1 MAINFPDNPTTGAHH
16 THDGKTWTF
25 HDGKWALN
33 VSAEG
38 VRGPAGIA
46 FQGTAPA
53 TTDVLWADT
62 SVSGVDAMPIGGT
75 TGQML
80 TKASSTSYDAVWA
93 TPVTSSDLA
102 LKAPLANPTFTG
114 TVAGVTKTMVGL
126 GSVDNT
132 ADSAKPVSTE
142 QQTAL
147 DLKAPLASPALTGTP
162 TAPTATAATNTTQI
176 ATTAFV
182 RTEVANL
189 VASAPAALDTL
200 DELAAALGDD
210 ANFATT
216 TATAIGLK
224 APLASPALTGTPT
237 APTASV
243 GTNTTQIATTEFV
256 QVANPTGAV
265 IAFAGSSAPTGWFL
279 CGGQEVA
286 IASYGALYAVIGTT
300 YGSLTN
306 GSGGAGTTHFRV
318 PDLRGRTVAGIDN
331 MTGTDAGR
339 IDIANSS
346 GTVVGSQYVTLTSA
360 QSGLPAHSHANT
372 LTSATVG
379 SSTHR
384 HEFGFALND
393 NYYQPA
399 GTNAAMATPGSS
411 QAAGAYRYSTSTYQG
426 AIHTATVTDTRQDAG
441 TETISVGSS
450 LRFSTFGDTE
460 VPNATTTVGISN
472 VNNTAANA
480 ASAVSLMQ
488 PTMVLNYIIKA

>member
-1 MAINFPDNPTTGAHH
+1 MAIDYPNSPSPGDHH

-33 VSAEG
+33 VSAAG

-62 SVSGVDAMPIGGT
+62 SASGVDAMPIGGT

-114 TVAGVTKTMVGL
+114 TVAGITKTMVGL

-132 ADSAKPVSTE
+132 ADSAKPVSTA

-331 MTGTDAGR
+331 MTGVDAGR

-360 QSGLPAHSHANT
+360 QSGVPAHAHGNS
-372 LTSATVG
+372 LTGATTFA
-379 SSTHR
+379 SSGHTHR
-384 HEFGFALND
+384 HVSPIGLNTGNIFVLNPSD
-393 NYYQPA
+393 
-399 GTNAAMATPGSS
+399 GLLDG
-411 QAAGAYRYSTSTYQG
+411 
-426 AIHTATVTDTRQDAG
+426 
-441 TETISVGSS
+441 VGSYS
-450 LRFSTFGDTE
+450 VWDVQYGGGNFVGTSAAWTE
-460 VPNATTTVGISN
+460 RYLVTSEGPSATASVGISN
-472 VNNTAANA
+472 ANNA
-480 ASAVSLMQ
+480 AADATSPHSVMQ

>member
-1 MAINFPDNPTTGAHH
+1 MAIDFPNSPSPGDNLTV
-16 THDGKTWTF
+16 DGKTWTF
-25 HDGKWALN
+25 TDGKWALN
-33 VSAEG
+33 VG
-38 VRGPAGIA
+38 VGGVQGPAGVAI
-46 FQGTAPA
+46 QGTAPA

-62 SVSGVDAMPIGGT
+62 SDTGLVIVPAGGT
-75 TGQML
+75 TGQVL
-80 TKASSTSYDAVWA
+80 AKSSSASYDTAWA
-93 TPVTSSDLA
+93 TPVTSGDMA
-102 LKAPLANPTFTG
+102 LKADLASPTFTG
-114 TVAGVTKTMVGL
+114 TPTL
-126 GSVDNT
+126 
-132 ADSAKPVSTE
+132 P
-142 QQTAL
+142 
-147 DLKAPLASPALTGTP
+147 TGT
-162 TAPTATAATNTTQI
+162 I
-176 ATTAFV
+176 ATTQTAGNNS
-182 RTEVANL
+182 TAVATTAYTDAAVAAL
-189 VASAPAALDTL
+189 VDSAPATLNTL
-200 DELAAALGDD
+200 DELALALGDD

-360 QSGLPAHSHANT
+360 QSGVPAHSHTNT
-372 LTSATVG
+372 ASFSGSFSGSAGTTG
-379 SSTHR
+379 SKNIDHTHSNN
-384 HEFGFALND
+384 HQ
-393 NYYQPA
+393 YYPNSFVADAAPWDQPLVHNPYPGRPTDSNTTGGMNSNTTHDHSFTPA
-399 GTNAAMATPGSS
+399 GSVSG
-411 QAAGAYRYSTSTYQG
+411 
-426 AIHTATVTDTRQDAG
+426 TVTM
-441 TETISVGSS
+441 
-450 LRFSTFGDTE
+450 
-460 VPNATTTVGISN
+460 SN

-480 ASAVSLMQ
+480 ASAHSVMQ

>member
-1 MAINFPDNPTTGAHH
+1 MAIDFPNDPVAGAHH

-80 TKASSTSYDAVWA
+80 TKASSASYDAVWA

-102 LKAPLANPTFTG
+102 
-114 TVAGVTKTMVGL
+114 
-126 GSVDNT
+126 
-132 ADSAKPVSTE
+132 
-142 QQTAL
+142 
-147 DLKAPLASPALTGTP
+147 LKAPLASPALTGTP

-331 MTGTDAGR
+331 MTGVDAGR
-339 IDIANSS
+339 LDIANSS
-346 GTVVGSQYVTLTSA
+346 GTVVGTQYVTLTSA
-360 QSGLPAHSHANT
+360 QSGVPAHSHTNT
-372 LTSATVG
+372 ATFAGTTASHNHTQDAHNHSVYDPSHGHSFTPRWGG
-379 SSTHR
+379 SSSVGVNMSAPSYGTPYGLGGGYV
-384 HEFGFALND
+384 EGSYAYTS
-393 NYYQPA
+393 NYGATATNQATSITPA
-399 GTNAAMATPGSS
+399 GT
-411 QAAGAYRYSTSTYQG
+411 
-426 AIHTATVTDTRQDAG
+426 VTM
-441 TETISVGSS
+441 
-450 LRFSTFGDTE
+450 
-460 VPNATTTVGISN
+460 SN
-472 VNNTAANA
+472 QPNTAANA